1 MSRRCS
7 ISGKGVQT
15 GHRVSHANNKTKRR
29 FMPNLQSTR
38 LMSDALGKPVRLRL
52 TPHAIRTIE
61 HNGGLDAHLLAGAP
75 TRPSGRGPPPQQ
87 RPPPPAGEIARRT
100 AARRPPLPPP

>member
-15 GHRVSHANNKTKRR
+15 GHNVSHANNKTKRR

-61 HNGGLDAHLLAGAP
+61 HNGGLDAYLLAVSDKNLSDEA
-75 TRPSGRGPPPQQ
+75 RQLKHR
-87 RPPPPAGEIARRT
+87 IARAAEKTAEKT
-100 AARRPPLPPP
+100 AA